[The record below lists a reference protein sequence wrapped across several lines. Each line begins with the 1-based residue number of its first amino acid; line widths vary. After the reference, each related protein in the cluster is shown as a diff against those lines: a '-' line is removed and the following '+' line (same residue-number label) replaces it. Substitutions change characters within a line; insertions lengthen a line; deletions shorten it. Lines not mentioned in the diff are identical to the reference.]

1 MPSFIRWL
9 APLLALIALLIG
21 LVIHAPAATLYAW
34 FAPEPSAVEVR
45 NLSGTL
51 YQGRA
56 AAVLQQG
63 QLRAENLAWTLQPGA
78 LLGARLSYALSG
90 QALGGPFTARLG
102 ATPTGR
108 VHAAPLLASGDI
120 NRLLVSIGQGFLPLA
135 GQWRLELER
144 LVIKDQWPEELVG
157 VATVQN
163 ASWTLMRDP
172 LVIGDFEALLSTE
185 ADPAG
190 GPPTLLATVRCA
202 ARWRSRAPPASSPT
216 AASAPTC
223 ACAPQPMRRPWSP
236 TCCAVSAVQMPKA
249 GIASNRMAACRERA
263 GAGAPGRRLR
273 G

>member
-190 GPPTLLATVRCA
+190 GPPTLLATVRSLRGALEVEGTARQFADRRQRADLRVRPA
-202 ARWRSRAPPASSPT
+202 ADAPPMVA
-216 AASAPTC
+216 
-223 ACAPQPMRRPWSP
+223 
-236 TCCAVSAVQMPKA
+236 
-249 GIASNRMAACRERA
+249 NL
-263 GAGAPGRRLR
+263 LR
-273 G
+273 GIGRPDAQGWYRIQQDGRLP